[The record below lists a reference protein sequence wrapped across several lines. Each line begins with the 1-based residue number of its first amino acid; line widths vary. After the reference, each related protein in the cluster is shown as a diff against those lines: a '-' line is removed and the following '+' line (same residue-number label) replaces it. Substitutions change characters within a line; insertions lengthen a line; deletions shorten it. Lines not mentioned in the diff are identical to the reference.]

1 MEAPGQVA
9 RVDKVVI
16 ECKVLRG
23 SLERTVAEGL
33 EQTAAYMDRCAAEEG
48 HLVVVDR
55 TEGRRWA
62 EVGREGVP
70 PPDDVAGW
78 RRHRRVGHVTTCF
91 RESV

>member
-1 MEAPGQVA
+1 MPIEAPGQFA
-9 RVDKVVI
+9 RVDKIVI

-33 EQTAAYMDRCAAEEG
+33 EQTAAYMDRCAAGEG

-62 EVGREGVP
+62 EKVF
-70 PPDDVAGW
+70 
-78 RRHRRVGHVTTCF
+78 HRRS
-91 RESV
+91 ESRAGAAVDVWGM